1 MVSGEGPSPG
11 RENRT
16 YQESADKAL
25 IIKIKNDSHH
35 PRLMKTP
42 YTREKLTQDLTDLG
56 IEKGDTLFIHAS
68 FKSLGPVKGGAMT
81 VISALA
87 AAVGRDG
94 LILMPSFN
102 LLPSREERI
111 EAWNIERT
119 PSTVGWLTEFFR
131 QMSDT
136 YRSNHYS
143 HAIAARGKNAK
154 AFVADHLLREGYES
168 PWDQPPWGKTYGT
181 HSPMFRAYKANAK
194 LLMLGV
200 DYESSTYAHLVEVI
214 HWNRQLTKDAAVE
227 YLRLKRRELGAFWDE
242 VGRLRQGRVG
252 DAMCRLFHIKDYVN
266 TLLEEVERN
275 PEPYVI

>member
-1 MVSGEGPSPG
+1 M
-11 RENRT
+11 
-16 YQESADKAL
+16 
-25 IIKIKNDSHH
+25 
-35 PRLMKTP
+35 P
-42 YTREKLTQDLTDLG
+42 YTREKLTRDLTNLG
-56 IEKGDTLFIHAS
+56 IAKGNTLFIHSS
-68 FKSLGPVKGGAMT
+68 FKSLGAVEGGAGA
-81 VISALA
+81 VIAALA

-94 LILMPSFN
+94 LILMPSFS

-111 EAWNIERT
+111 ASWNMGST

-143 HAIAARGKNAK
+143 HAVAARGKDAE
-154 AFVADHLLREGYES
+154 AFVAGHLRREGYES

-181 HSPMFRAYKANAK
+181 HSPMFRAYKTNAK

-214 HWNRQLTKDAAVE
+214 HWNKRLTENTEAE
-227 YLRLKRRELGAFWDE
+227 YIRLKRRELGAFWDE
-242 VGRLRQGRVG
+242 VGRLRQGLVG
-252 DAMCRLFHIKDYVN
+252 DATCRLFHIKDYVD
-266 TLLEEVERN
+266 TLLEEVEWN

>member
-1 MVSGEGPSPG
+1 M
-11 RENRT
+11 T
-16 YQESADKAL
+16 A
-25 IIKIKNDSHH
+25 
-35 PRLMKTP
+35 P
-42 YTREKLTQDLTDLG
+42 YTCEKLIQDFTNLG
-56 IEKGDTLFIHAS
+56 IEKGDTLFIHSS
-68 FKSLGPVKGGAMT
+68 FKSLGPVEGGAGT
-81 VISALA
+81 VIAALA
-87 AAVGRDG
+87 AAVGQNG
-94 LILMPSFN
+94 LILMPSFS

-111 EAWNIERT
+111 TSWNIEKT

-143 HAIAARGKNAK
+143 HAIAARGKGAK
-154 AFVADHLLREGYES
+154 AFVADHLCREGYES

-181 HSPMFRAYKANAK
+181 HSPMFRAYKTDGK

-214 HWNRQLTKDAAVE
+214 HWNKRLTEDAEAE
-227 YLRLKRRELGAFWDE
+227 YIRLKRRELGAFWDE
-242 VGRLRQGRVG
+242 VGRLRHGLVG
-252 DAMCRLFHIKDYVN
+252 DATCRLFRIKDYVD